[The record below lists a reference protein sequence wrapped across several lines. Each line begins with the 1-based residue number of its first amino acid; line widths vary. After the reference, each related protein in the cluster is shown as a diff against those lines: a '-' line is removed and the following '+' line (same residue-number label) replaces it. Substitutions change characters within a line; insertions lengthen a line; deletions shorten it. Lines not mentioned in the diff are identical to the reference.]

1 MSGTYIPPDTRGPTL
16 TYRMPLPGRQ
26 LTTGGGGQRFSRC
39 RSASVDDDRCAI
51 FGDNS
56 DIAGSIC
63 VICGN
68 GTGCQAET
76 ARESAFDGD
85 ISAIYAGETD
95 SDDAVFEGESDIHG
109 YNFVRAGGNMSNG
122 VIVEQKLRHRGCEQ
136 EEHRC

>member
-1 MSGTYIPPDTRGPTL
+1 MPGSGIGLEYADWA
-16 TYRMPLPGRQ
+16 MPGADMFFFL
-26 LTTGGGGQRFSRC
+26 LLGGGGQRFSRC

-95 SDDAVFEGESDIHG
+95 VFWGDLCYAWMLGRVMMLFSKAKVTSMDTTLLELEATCRM
-109 YNFVRAGGNMSNG
+109 V
-122 VIVEQKLRHRGCEQ
+122 
-136 EEHRC
+136 